1 MSGQTLALTLKI
13 AVQHLAEKGVANPQL
28 DARLLL
34 EAATGFSRT
43 EMLLKGDEPI
53 DATALI
59 IYENLLQR
67 RAQREP
73 VARILGQREFWGLP
87 FQLGPGTLEPRPDS
101 ETLIEAALELGLDA
115 AAPLEILDLGTGT
128 GCLLAALL
136 HEFKQA
142 QGTAVDLN
150 PAALEVA
157 KANFAALDFSERVK
171 LHHGSWAEGLV
182 SPFHLIISNPP
193 YIGENEELE
202 PEVAQHDPALALFAG
217 ADGLSAYR
225 ALIPQLPTI
234 LAPGGAVIL
243 ELGIRQSEAVISI
256 AKEAGFAVKQLKN
269 DLNGI
274 PRALVLEQPK

>member
-13 AVQHLAEKGVANPQL
+13 AAQHLSEKCVANPQL

-53 DATALI
+53 GGSALM
-59 IYENLLQR
+59 IYESLLQR

-101 ETLIEAALELGLDA
+101 ETLIEAVLELGLDA

-128 GCLLAALL
+128 GCLLSALL

-142 QGTAVDLN
+142 HGTAVDLN
-150 PAALEVA
+150 PAALEMA
-157 KANFAALDFSERVK
+157 QTNFAELDFDTRVK
-171 LHHGSWAEGLV
+171 LHHGSWAEGL
-182 SPFHLIISNPP
+182 SGPFNLIISNPP

-225 ALIPQLPTI
+225 AMIPQLSAI
-234 LAPGGAVIL
+234 LAPEGSVVL
-243 ELGIRQSEAVISI
+243 ELGAGQTEAVISLV
-256 AKEAGFAVKQLKN
+256 KDAGFAVKQLKN
-269 DLNGI
+269 DLNDI
-274 PRALVLEQPK
+274 PRALVLEQLK